1 MDKFLKKYLNQW
13 GLRGVKGIGGPG
25 LRKSFFIL
33 ANVVGYHSIFKNG
46 LTCLST
52 QIIYNLKVKQR
63 NISQDTT
70 LLPRIQVHPLIYE
83 TAHFC

>member
-25 LRKSFFIL
+25 LQKSFFIL
-33 ANVVGYHSIFKNG
+33 ANVVGHHYIFKNG
-46 LTCLST
+46 LICLST

-63 NISQDTT
+63 NISHDTAAKVSDCGNLT
-70 LLPRIQVHPLIYE
+70 VLSRGIK
-83 TAHFC
+83 